1 MRLLRPTAFLLS
13 CAAALTGPAALA
25 APAVD
30 TPERSGR
37 PLWELGAG
45 VGVLSLPAWRGS
57 DDTRSYVLPVPYF
70 IYHGQFLR
78 ADRHGVRGVLFD
90 SDRVDLGISLAAAP
104 PVGSDRSGARAG
116 MADLDAT
123 AEIGPQLDLSL
134 WRSDDRERQLKLL
147 LPLRSAFTL
156 SRSPRQVGWVF
167 SPALN
172 LDVGDMAALP
182 GWRLGLRTGPI
193 FATRR
198 QHAYYYQVSPAE
210 ATASRPAYEAGGGYG
225 GSQFLASL
233 SRRYPG
239 YWVGA
244 YVRYDALQGAAFE
257 DSPLVARS
265 HYLAAG
271 LAVAWILG
279 ESAERVSVDD

>member
-1 MRLLRPTAFLLS
+1 MHLLRVFPLLLS
-13 CAAALTGPAALA
+13 CSTVMAGQAAVA
-25 APAVD
+25 APGA
-30 TPERSGR
+30 ENAESAGK
-37 PLWELGAG
+37 PLWEVGAG

-70 IYHGQFLR
+70 IYHGKYLR

-104 PVGSDRSGARAG
+104 PVGSDRSRARAG

-123 AEIGPQLDLSL
+123 AEIGPQLDLTL

-156 SRSPRQVGWVF
+156 SSPPRQAGWVF

-172 LDVGDMAALP
+172 LDVGDLAALP
-182 GWRLGLRTGPI
+182 GWRLGLRSGPI

-210 ATASRPAYEAGGGYG
+210 ATATRPAYEAGGGYS

-239 YWVGA
+239 YWVGG

-265 HYLAAG
+265 HYLAMG
-271 LAVAWILG
+271 VAVAWILG